1 MKRGMIKTVIVFIG
15 LMMAG
20 CANNQHV
27 YSSDGKCISCWNN
40 PITGKPLN
48 HDGKTEQAS
57 VSESKVDNTQ
67 TQKTS
72 DPHSELPFTE
82 YKVGFVAPINVDLA
96 FLTLKK
102 EFNYYTEQE
111 IRQKWGSLAN
121 TKIQTF
127 EYAYDATPAVYYH
140 MRSDR
145 QHNGTQVVIDSLIEK
160 QSSTSSKVT
169 LTYWLNNPAIDASSF
184 GESLKARAKKA
195 LEK

>member
-1 MKRGMIKTVIVFIG
+1 MKRSMIKTMVVFIG
-15 LMMAG
+15 MMMAG

-27 YSSDGKCISCWNN
+27 YSSDGKCITCWNN
-40 PITGKPLN
+40 PVTGKPLN
-48 HDGKTEQAS
+48 HDGKTEQTTAN
-57 VSESKVDNTQ
+57 ESKVDNAQ
-67 TQKTS
+67 QQKTTYQ
-72 DPHSELPFTE
+72 HSELPFKE
-82 YKVGFVAPINVDLA
+82 YKVGFVAPIDVDLA

-111 IRQKWGSLAN
+111 IRQEWGSLAN

-145 QHNGTQVVIDSLIEK
+145 QHNGVQVVIDSLIEK
-160 QSSTSSKVT
+160 KSSTSSKVT
-169 LTYWLNNPAIDASSF
+169 LTYWLNDPAINPSAF
-184 GESLKARAKKA
+184 GESLKTRAKKA